1 KGGMLNINALLEE
14 ETGELEDLI
23 EGWKIDRDKGIISNG
38 KDTYEYLEL
47 EKFGDWYKVMNHNG
61 EGFILP
67 NTPDVFRVNEEQE
80 NYAILEKEGKKFVA
94 NLEGKVLSSEYNDVL
109 KLQIEDGVAYF
120 EAREGDKW
128 RVVRLDGGEVKSG
141 LYDWVDILKVKDGVA
156 YFEARE
162 GDKQRVVRLDGGEV
176 KSGLYNSIWNFQ
188 VKDGVAYYATKDG
201 DKERVIKFNGVQEK
215 KSSLYD
221 KIELL
226 WGLKIVSGVVGF
238 VAKEGKKQKA
248 VLFDG
253 EKEVESLRLYDEI
266 KLSDIFQEGNK
277 IIMEFNGAKND
288 LWIKDSIEYEL
299 S

>member
-1 KGGMLNINALLEE
+1 MLNINALLEE

-120 EAREGDKW
+120 AAE
-128 RVVRLDGGEVKSG
+128 
-141 LYDWVDILKVKDGVA
+141 
-156 YFEARE
+156 E

-266 KLSDIFQEGNK
+266 KLSNIFQEGNK